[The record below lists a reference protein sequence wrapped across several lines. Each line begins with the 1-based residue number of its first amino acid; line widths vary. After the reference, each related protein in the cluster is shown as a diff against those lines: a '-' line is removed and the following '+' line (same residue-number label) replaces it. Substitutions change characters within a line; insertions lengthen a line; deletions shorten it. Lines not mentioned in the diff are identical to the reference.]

1 MVQENEKMNKD
12 NTHVIKNE
20 WLKRRSVTQVSY
32 DRRMPT
38 NVKSK
43 FYTTTIRLMM
53 LYSSECWESQLGMLS
68 PTLMDVRSYQAYIR
82 LKITTLAKKVEV
94 AHIEDK
100 MQGRLRWF
108 RQVQIC
114 PIDTPG
120 SRCKSK

>member
-1 MVQENEKMNKD
+1 
-12 NTHVIKNE
+12 
-20 WLKRRSVTQVSY
+20 
-32 DRRMPT
+32 
-38 NVKSK
+38 
-43 FYTTTIRLMM
+43 MM

-100 MQGRLRWF
+100 MQGSLRWF
-108 RQVQIC
+108 RQVQIF

-120 SRCKSK
+120 SRCKSMISE